1 MKIRSTV
8 LAAALLSVATWFSRE
23 AFTVGC
29 PRNLQ
34 LPATSGS
41 SSAASYL
48 YNGDVHVHAT
58 ATPQTPAFRSGFTA
72 LGAFLSS
79 VCLAG
84 IAMHRRQTRA
94 GLAGRHFF
102 GGGGRGAEPADI
114 DSKVFFDIEIGGQ
127 AAGRIVFGL
136 YGKVVPKTA
145 ENFKQLCTGKNSSG
159 YTYKGCPFHRII
171 PNFMCQGGDFTN
183 KNGTGGMSIYGS
195 KFEDENFDL
204 VHNKPGILSMAN
216 AGPGTNG
223 SQFFICTVETGFL
236 DGKHVVFGEVM
247 EGMDIVRKMESVGSQ
262 SGATRESVVVGDCGE
277 LA

>member
-23 AFTVGC
+23 AFTVSC

-34 LPATSGS
+34 LANTFGS
-41 SSAASYL
+41 SSAAYYL
-48 YNGDVHVHAT
+48 HHGDEHVYAA
-58 ATPQTPAFRSGFTA
+58 ATPQRSTVSSGFTA
-72 LGAFLSS
+72 LGAVLSS

-84 IAMHRRQTRA
+84 IAMRRRQMRA

-102 GGGGRGAEPADI
+102 GGGGREAEPGDI
-114 DSKVFFDIEIGGQ
+114 DSKVYFDMEIGGEP
-127 AAGRIVFGL
+127 AGRIVFGL
-136 YGKVVPKTA
+136 FGKVVPKTA
-145 ENFKQLCTGKNSSG
+145 ENFKQLCTGKNSAG
-159 YTYKGCPFHRII
+159 YSYKGCPFHRII

-183 KNGTGGMSIYGS
+183 RNGTGGMSIYGS

-236 DGKHVVFGEVM
+236 DGKHVVFGEVL
-247 EGMDIVRKMESVGSQ
+247 EGMNVVRKMEAVGSQ
-262 SGATRESVVVGDCGE
+262 SGATRASVIIADCGE

>member
-1 MKIRSTV
+1 MMIRSTV
-8 LAAALLSVATWFSRE
+8 LAIALVSVAAWLSRE
-23 AFTVGC
+23 AFTIGC
-29 PRNLQ
+29 PRSLNL
-34 LPATSGS
+34 ATTSGS
-41 SSAASYL
+41 STAASYL
-48 YNGDVHVHAT
+48 DSDAARVHA
-58 ATPQTPAFRSGFTA
+58 AASQHSSASRSGFTA
-72 LGAFLSS
+72 LGALLSS

-84 IAMHRRQTRA
+84 IAMRRRQMRA

-102 GGGGRGAEPADI
+102 GGSGREAEAADI
-114 DSKVFFDIEIGGQ
+114 DSKVYFDMEIGGEP
-127 AAGRIVFGL
+127 AGRIVFGL

-145 ENFKQLCTGKNSSG
+145 ENFKLLCTGQNSAG
-159 YTYKGCPFHRII
+159 YSYKGCPFHRVI

-183 KNGTGGMSIYGS
+183 RNGTGGMSIYGS

-236 DGKHVVFGEVM
+236 DGKHVVFGEVL
-247 EGMDIVRKMESVGSQ
+247 EGMDVVRKMESVGSQ
-262 SGATRESVVVGDCGE
+262 SGATRASVIVADCGE